1 VPLRHY
7 WNMDCDSIRA
17 AISASL
23 DGEDAGLSADVTRA
37 HLDSCAN
44 CRAWRERQHA
54 LTRHARLTGYALDH
68 DLTERILTAVA
79 VRADPAPGDPVGPA
93 VATPGLAAP
102 AAAKPR
108 PEIPK
113 TRRVALALV
122 AIAQLAITVPLLV
135 LGHDRGAGVHAAH
148 ELGSFDLA
156 LAIAFVVGVV
166 RPKLSAGL
174 AWPCCVAAF
183 GLAGTAI
190 IDMMAGQTF
199 GADEAQHMVAVVG
212 ALLLFWQ
219 SRTVSSGTVPADP
232 VVNAPSATGP
242 GQAAAEEAAAWSGDR
257 IPDGRLNRPVA
268 RKEDV
273 A

>member
-1 VPLRHY
+1 
-7 WNMDCDSIRA
+7 
-17 AISASL
+17 
-23 DGEDAGLSADVTRA
+23 VTRA
-37 HLDSCAN
+37 HLDSCAD

-68 DLTERILTAVA
+68 DLTDRILAALA
-79 VRADPAPGDPVGPA
+79 VRADPAGAPAADAPA
-93 VATPGLAAP
+93 VAPPELAAP

-108 PEIPK
+108 SEIPM

-122 AIAQLAITVPLLV
+122 AVAQLAITVPLLI
-135 LGHDRGAGVHAAH
+135 LGHDRDAGVHAAH

-174 AWPCCVAAF
+174 AWPCCVAAL

-199 GADEAQHMVAVVG
+199 GADEAQHLVAVVG

-219 SRTVSSGTVPADP
+219 SRTVSSFTVPADP
-232 VVNAPSATGP
+232 VVTAPSATGP
-242 GQAAAEEAAAWSGDR
+242 GQAAAEETAAWSGDHV
-257 IPDGRLNRPVA
+257 PDGRLNRPVA
-268 RKEDV
+268 RKVARKEDV